1 MSKLFTG
8 AGVALVTP
16 FTKNDEV
23 DFNALE
29 IVVGNQ
35 VKGGMDYLV
44 ALGTTAET
52 SVLREEE
59 KLDIVKLIKE
69 KSSGLPLVVG
79 MGGNDTNRILKE
91 IDKFD
96 FSSVNGILVV
106 TPYYNKPSQEGM
118 FLHYTAIAKA
128 SPVPVILYN
137 VPSRTGV
144 NIEAETV
151 SKLAWDNK
159 NIVAIKDASGNLSQ
173 VTKISK
179 NTPEYFS
186 VISGDDFMA
195 LPTIS
200 IGGQGIISVIA
211 NALPQKLSSLACLAL
226 KGKFA
231 EALELHNEL
240 FDLFGLLFKEGNPS
254 GIKALL
260 HYMGI
265 IENQFRLP
273 LCRISDNTYDD
284 IRKAYLKL
292 KLKLK

>member
-1 MSKLFTG
+1 MIKLFTG
-8 AGVALVTP
+8 AGVAVITP

-29 IVVGNQ
+29 TVVNNQ

-44 ALGTTAET
+44 ALGTTAEAH
-52 SVLREEE
+52 VLCEKE

-69 KSSGLPLVVG
+69 KSSGLPVIVG
-79 MGGNDTNRILKE
+79 IGGNDTRKILKE

-96 FSSVNGILVV
+96 FSGVSGILVV

-118 FLHYTAIAKA
+118 YQHYTAISKA

-144 NIEAETV
+144 NINAETV
-151 SKLAWDNK
+151 SRLAWENK

-173 VTKISK
+173 ATKISK
-179 NTPEYFS
+179 NAPEHFS
-186 VISGDDFMA
+186 VISGDDAMA
-195 LPTIS
+195 LPIIS
-200 IGGQGIISVIA
+200 LGGQGVISVVA
-211 NALPQKLSSLACLAL
+211 NALPEKLSNLTHLAL

-231 EALELHNEL
+231 ESLKIHNEL
-240 FDLFGLLFKEGNPS
+240 FNLIELLFKEGNPS

-260 HYMGI
+260 NCMGI
-265 IENQFRLP
+265 AENQLRLP
-273 LCRISDNTYDD
+273 LCPVSENTYNE
-284 IRKAYLKL
+284 IKETYLKL
-292 KLKLK
+292 K

>member
-1 MSKLFTG
+1 MSKLFIG

-16 FTKNDEV
+16 FTKNYEV

-29 IVVGNQ
+29 TVVCNQ

-52 SVLREEE
+52 SVLCEEE
-59 KLDIVKLIKE
+59 KSDIVKLIKE
-69 KSSGLPLVVG
+69 KSSGLPVVVG
-79 MGGNDTNRILKE
+79 MGGNDTRKMLRE

-96 FSSVNGILVV
+96 FSGVSGILVV

-118 FLHYTAIAKA
+118 YLHYTTISKA

-144 NIEAETV
+144 NIDAKTV
-151 SKLAWDNK
+151 SRLAWENK

-173 VTKISK
+173 GTKISK

-186 VISGDDFMA
+186 LISGDDFMA
-195 LPTIS
+195 LPIIS

-211 NALPQKLSSLACLAL
+211 NALPEKLSSLADLAL
-226 KGKFA
+226 KNKLA
-231 EALELHNEL
+231 EALVLHNEM
-240 FDLFGLLFKEGNPS
+240 FDLFGLLFKEGNPG

-260 HYMGI
+260 HCMGI

-273 LCRISDNTYDD
+273 LCPISDNTYNE
-284 IRKAYLKL
+284 IKEAYLKL
-292 KLKLK
+292 K